1 MAALARRA
9 HSRAELGRK
18 LARKGYEEGEVTAA
32 LDRAA
37 VSGYLDDGAFARGL
51 VNRRAAARGAAAIA
65 AELRAKGVGRSEVA
79 AALTNLDPERE
90 RLAAERLVARMVA
103 PGADREAAQ
112 KAAARLLRRGFSP
125 EVAWAAVRAV
135 AGR

>member
-18 LARKGYEEGEVTAA
+18 LARKGYEAEEVTAA

-37 VSGYLDDGAFARGL
+37 AAGYLDDAAYARGL
-51 VNRRAAARGAAAIA
+51 AGRRASARGPAAIA
-65 AELRAKGVGRSEVA
+65 AELRAKGVGRDDTD
-79 AALTNLDPERE
+79 AALARLDPEQE
-90 RLAAERLVARMVA
+90 RMAAATLAQRMVG
-103 PGADREAAQ
+103 PGADRAATQ
-112 KAAARLLRRGFSP
+112 RAAARLLRRGFSADA
-125 EVAWAAVRAV
+125 AWAAVRAA